1 MNAANTSGDMYLWYV
16 SPKNQERGHVP
27 NVHVPARAPS
37 PATNTHGE
45 TTRGNKLGDMYR
57 RYKKCLRYVSP
68 FLTGVVLALS
78 VLAPAYIL
86 AGEKERGHAPE
97 GLQERGHAPEGL
109 QERGH
114 VPEVHVPFLASG
126 QAQVLKDDL
135 GRPFPLPER
144 TPERI
149 VSMAPN
155 VTEIL
160 FALGLGDRVVGVT
173 RFCDYP
179 PEARSIRRIGGLV
192 DPNIE
197 IIQSLDPGLV
207 IAFRGNPLR
216 LVDRI
221 RKLGLPVFVLD
232 IGQGLEALFPL
243 IAKIGRVTRS
253 EERADALAAGLRK
266 RLEAVDAAMSE
277 VGTRPKVFV
286 LLYGQGLWTCGGE
299 SYVDDLI
306 GRAGGTNVASALP
319 KKWVLYKREQILK
332 DDPDVIFILARSG
345 KDFATGRDWLLR
357 KARVESVAAVRSGKV
372 YELDE
377 NAASRF
383 GPRLVDVLD
392 RMARLLHPELF
403 GERP

>member
-1 MNAANTSGDMYLWYV
+1 V
-16 SPKNQERGHVP
+16 SP
-27 NVHVPARAPS
+27 S
-37 PATNTHGE
+37 
-45 TTRGNKLGDMYR
+45 LS
-57 RYKKCLRYVSP
+57 LR
-68 FLTGVVLALS
+68 F
-78 VLAPAYIL
+78 PAYLLNKCDIHS
-86 AGEKERGHAPE
+86 EK
-97 GLQERGHAPEGL
+97 
-109 QERGH
+109 ERGH
-114 VPEVHVPFLASG
+114 VPEVHVPIFCVPPVHVPIIVVLAVFLICASSLAS
-126 QAQVLKDDL
+126 AQDLKDDL

-160 FALGLGDRVVGVT
+160 FALGLGDRVAGVT

-197 IIQSLDPGLV
+197 VIQSLDPGLV

-243 IAKIGRVTRS
+243 IAKIGRVTRT
-253 EERADALAAGLRK
+253 EGRAGELAGGLKR
-266 RLEAVDAAMSE
+266 RLESVDAAISE
-277 VGTRPKVFV
+277 VVMRPKVFV

-306 GRAGGTNVASALP
+306 SRAGGTNVASSLP
-319 KKWVLYKREQILK
+319 KKWVLYKREQILE
-332 DDPDVIFILARSG
+332 DDPDVIFILARSR

-372 YELDE
+372 FELDE

-392 RMARLLHPELF
+392 RMVRLLHPELF
-403 GERP
+403 GEKL

>member
-1 MNAANTSGDMYLWYV
+1 MRVAAVALAALVFFATALF
-16 SPKNQERGHVP
+16 
-27 NVHVPARAPS
+27 PAGLTVAPQ
-37 PATNTHGE
+37 
-45 TTRGNKLGDMYR
+45 D
-57 RYKKCLRYVSP
+57 LR
-68 FLTGVVLALS
+68 
-78 VLAPAYIL
+78 
-86 AGEKERGHAPE
+86 
-97 GLQERGHAPEGL
+97 
-109 QERGH
+109 
-114 VPEVHVPFLASG
+114 
-126 QAQVLKDDL
+126 DDL

-173 RFCDYP
+173 RFCDFP
-179 PEARSIRRIGGLV
+179 PETRLLRRIGGLV

-197 IIQSLDPGLV
+197 VIQSLDPDLV

-221 RKLGLPVFVLD
+221 GKLGLPVFVLD
-232 IGQGLEALFPL
+232 IGEGLEALFPL
-243 IAKIGRVTRS
+243 IAKIGRVTRT
-253 EERADALAAGLRK
+253 EERAEALAARLRH
-266 RLEAVDAAMSE
+266 RVEAVDA
-277 VGTRPKVFV
+277 VLRPVPTRPRVFV

-306 GRAGGTNVASALP
+306 DRAGGANVASSLP
-319 KKWVLYKREQILK
+319 KKWVLYKRERILK
-332 DDPDVIFILARSG
+332 DNPDVIFILARSG
-345 KDFATGRDWLLR
+345 ADFTAGRDWLMK
-357 KARVESVAAVRSGKV
+357 KAGVGGLAAMKSGRI

-377 NAASRF
+377 NAAGRF

-392 RMARLLHPELF
+392 RMARLLHPERF

>member
-1 MNAANTSGDMYLWYV
+1 MAADSQD
-16 SPKNQERGHVP
+16 
-27 NVHVPARAPS
+27 
-37 PATNTHGE
+37 
-45 TTRGNKLGDMYR
+45 
-57 RYKKCLRYVSP
+57 
-68 FLTGVVLALS
+68 
-78 VLAPAYIL
+78 I
-86 AGEKERGHAPE
+86 
-97 GLQERGHAPEGL
+97 
-109 QERGH
+109 
-114 VPEVHVPFLASG
+114 
-126 QAQVLKDDL
+126 KDDL
-135 GRPFPLPER
+135 GRPFPLPAR

-160 FALGLGDRVVGVT
+160 FALGLGDRVAGVT

-179 PEARSIRRIGGLV
+179 PETRAIRKIGGLV

-197 IIQSLDPGLV
+197 VIQSLDPDLV
-207 IAFRGNPLR
+207 VAFRGNPIR
-216 LVDRI
+216 LVNRI
-221 RKLGLPVFVLD
+221 GKLGLPVFVLD
-232 IGQGLEALFPL
+232 IGEGLEALFPL

-253 EERADALAAGLRK
+253 EDRAGELAARLR
-266 RLEAVDAAMSE
+266 RSVEAVDTALRP
-277 VGTRPKVFV
+277 VRTRPRVFV

-306 GRAGGTNVASALP
+306 DRAGGANVASSLP
-319 KKWVLYKREQILK
+319 KKWVLYKRERILK

-345 KDFATGRDWLLR
+345 ADFAAGRDWLMK
-357 KARVESVAAVRSGKV
+357 KAGVGGVAAMRSGRI

-392 RMARLLHPELF
+392 RMARLLHPEGF